1 MSEFTEKL
9 RQTGIVPVVVLD
21 DPSKAVRLAK
31 ALVSGGLPCAE
42 VTFRTEAAKESIR
55 LIREAYP
62 EMFVGAGTVLTRKQ
76 ADDAEEAGAGFIVAP
91 GLNPDIVRYVQEKG
105 IPMMPGVCT
114 PSEIEQAME
123 LGIRDM
129 KFFPAEPC
137 GGLKMIKA
145 LCAPYTEVK
154 FMPTG
159 GITLQLAR
167 EYLVY
172 EKIICVGGSW
182 MVNKSLIENEQ
193 FEEIEKMTREAAQL
207 VREVRNG

>member
-1 MSEFTEKL
+1 MSVFTEKL

-31 ALVSGGLPCAE
+31 ALINGGLPCAE
-42 VTFRTEAAKESIR
+42 VTFRTEAAKESIK

-76 ADDAEEAGAGFIVAP
+76 ADDAEEAGASFIVAP
-91 GLNPDIVRYVQEKG
+91 GLNPDIVRYVQQKG

-114 PSEIEQAME
+114 PSEIEQAMG
-123 LGIRDM
+123 LGIKDM

-159 GITLQLAR
+159 GITLQLAK
-167 EYLVY
+167 EYLAY

-207 VREVRNG
+207 VKEVRNG